1 MSVFRLPLTINSML
15 AHYGIY
21 AEIALVTEAILLQK
35 LKVKGTESL
44 ASRDG

>member
-1 MSVFRLPLTINSML
+1 ML

-35 LKVKGTESL
+35 LEVRGRKASPAGMDSL
-44 ASRDG
+44 LYLNNPFF